1 MKQEPSMTTIN
12 KNIFAKSI
20 SNTIHP
26 LILSP
31 LTFTI
36 LFIQSNPSS
45 KFSYLYLFMVIMT
58 TCIIPLY
65 YVLRMKQKGEIE
77 NIDIPSRPKRQKPFI
92 KGTIL
97 FLITSFLLV
106 LLRAPENLVTIML
119 IYTINTG
126 LATLITRYWKISVH
140 GLSFGIPIATFGM
153 LLSKR
158 YFYFST
164 LLPLLVY
171 SRVKLKAHTVSQV
184 IAGFGLG
191 FILTILQIKILWPD
205 LV

>member
-1 MKQEPSMTTIN
+1 MTDLN
-12 KNIFAKSI
+12 KIYFAKSI
-20 SNTIHP
+20 SNIIHP

-31 LTFTI
+31 LTFALLFAEMRQKTPFSYI
-36 LFIQSNPSS
+36 YLFI
-45 KFSYLYLFMVIMT
+45 VVMT
-58 TCIIPLY
+58 ISIIPLL
-65 YVLRMKQKGEIE
+65 YVLKMKNDGEIE
-77 NIDIPSRPKRQKPFI
+77 NIDIPDRKQRQKPFV

-106 LLRAPENLVTIML
+106 ILRAPSQFVTIML

-126 LATLITRYWKISVH
+126 LATLITKYWKISVH

-158 YFYFST
+158 YFYLSS

-171 SRVKLKAHTVSQV
+171 SRVKLKAHSISQV
-184 IAGFGLG
+184 VAGFSLG

>member
-1 MKQEPSMTTIN
+1 MTHI
-12 KNIFAKSI
+12 KNNYFAKAI
-20 SNTIHP
+20 SNIIHP

-31 LTFTI
+31 LTFA
-36 LFIQSNPSS
+36 LLYLNMPNKPSYT
-45 KFSYLYLFMVIMT
+45 YLYLLLVILS
-58 TCIIPLY
+58 ISVIPFG
-65 YVLRMKQKGEIE
+65 YVLRMRNNGEIE
-77 NIDIPSRPKRQKPFI
+77 NIDIPDRKKRQKPFI

-97 FLITSFLLV
+97 FLITSFLLI
-106 LLRAPENLVTIML
+106 LFNGPSKFITIML

-153 LLSKR
+153 LLSKK
-158 YFYFST
+158 YFYLSS

-171 SRVKLKAHTVSQV
+171 SRVKLKAHTISQV
-184 IAGFGLG
+184 IAGFTLGL
-191 FILTILQIKILWPD
+191 ILTVLQIKIIWPD